1 MSSSDPA
8 PPVEQDRSMPRC
20 GGYIHACHATA
31 VERAAEARIGALP
44 AQITLAFGLMRAE
57 LRSFATGV
65 SGGG

>member
-1 MSSSDPA
+1 
-8 PPVEQDRSMPRC
+8 MPRC